1 MFLTLLSVFQ
11 KSGAILLD
19 LLPYIV
25 LGVLL
30 AEILKYTPWTRLVR
44 KAMQNTPVLSILISS
59 VIGMFS
65 PLCTYGT
72 IPIVIQLYRG
82 GVSLAPLLTFLSASS
97 LMNPQLFLI
106 TWGGLGTGFA
116 FFRLVCALMFS
127 LMLGAAVFFLEK
139 RFLNTSEQAVNPRF
153 TRTESTEKDIRS
165 FQLTGFLRSSYS
177 NLEFVGVYVVGGVV
191 LSGLL
196 EAFVP
201 VASLLSSTNGS
212 AWIDIIAMS
221 VLGIPLYACGGA
233 VIPLVDTLLESG
245 LSVGAAMAFLIV
257 GPGTRITPLLALG
270 SFLSRRMLA
279 YYVGALL
286 VFSIVA
292 GMLINAGLSS

>member
-1 MFLTLLSVFQ
+1 MVITLLSVFET
-11 KSGAILLD
+11 SGYLL
-19 LLPYIV
+19 LEFLPYIV
-25 LGVLL
+25 IGVLL

-44 KAMQNTPVLSILISS
+44 ESMQNTPVLSIVISS
-59 VIGMFS
+59 VLGVLS

-106 TWGGLGTGFA
+106 TWGGLGFEFA
-116 FFRLVCALMFS
+116 LFRLVCTLAFS
-127 LMLGAAVFFLEK
+127 LMLGAVVFFLEK
-139 RFLNTSEQAVNPRF
+139 RFLSTSEQAINQRF

-165 FQLTGFLRSSYS
+165 FKLTDFLKSSYN
-177 NLEFVGVYVVGGVV
+177 NLEFVGFYIVAGIV
-191 LSGLL
+191 LSALL

-201 VASLLSSTNGS
+201 LSSILSSTNG
-212 AWIDIIAMS
+212 AGWIDIVAMS

-245 LSVGAAMAFLIV
+245 MSVGAAMAFLIV

-270 SFLSRRMLA
+270 SFLSKKMLA
-279 YYVGALL
+279 YYVVSLL
-286 VFSIVA
+286 LFSVGS
-292 GMLINAGLSS
+292 GMLINAGLSL